1 MAIQCRHLS
10 QLSQWKGSVKAGKLG
25 DCMHDV
31 VLTNCLQNACFWPVA
46 TNCVIPARNPDVS
59 LVSVAVQVHTVGELE
74 RVLKLKLEGC
84 MLGINNRDLGTF
96 KVDLQN
102 NKVIMDSAPGQQVQ
116 HQSSCFHCLQD
127 CASAL
132 TAALMHGVL
141 AIKML
146 RTKVLFLACLVII
159 RAVRKTHK
167 TRIDTY
173 ILSRCSVMWRHQRV
187 IESCLIVLLLC
198 ESMQLHRV
206 DICT

>member
-1 MAIQCRHLS
+1 MPIPWSLGSQPSLVGMAIQCRHLS

-46 TNCVIPARNPDVS
+46 TNCIIPAQSPDVS

-102 NKVIMDSAPGQQVQ
+102 NKVIMDSAPGQQVH
-116 HQSSCFHCLQD
+116 HQSSCFHCLQ
-127 CASAL
+127 CCVS
-132 TAALMHGVL
+132 VL
-141 AIKML
+141 PAGLLRDVVGGNL
-146 RTKVLFLACLVII
+146 RTK
-159 RAVRKTHK
+159 K
-167 TRIDTY
+167 
-173 ILSRCSVMWRHQRV
+173 RCCWHVG
-187 IESCLIVLLLC
+187 
-198 ESMQLHRV
+198 
-206 DICT
+206 